1 MAELWEYNLEI
12 DTAKSFQAFCIY
24 RDLGPNR
31 TIDHAFCVYSKRP
44 LSAKRAPGHFDKWSI
59 KGKWVDRSKAYDLN
73 QEQLRR
79 AESSLESRQKHED
92 RLEEVRSITEA
103 LALTRLKSSLRS
115 AVLVRDTIA
124 WLEKECK
131 QGDRSILNEKQ
142 ADFLLTLVSIQNKDA
157 ATIETSLKLADE
169 SLGIKDLIDRLR
181 GD

>member
-1 MAELWEYNLEI
+1 MSKPWEFNEEL
-12 DTAKSFQAFCIY
+12 DTAKSFQAFCVY
-24 RDLGPNR
+24 RDLGPTR
-31 TIDHAFCVYSKRP
+31 TIDQAFCVYKERQEG
-44 LSAKRAPGHFDKWSI
+44 AKKASGYFDKWSI

-79 AESSLESRQKHED
+79 ADSSLEARQKHED

-142 ADFLLTLVSIQNKDA
+142 ADFLLTLISIQNKDA

-169 SLGIKDLIDRLR
+169 SLGIKDLVDRLR